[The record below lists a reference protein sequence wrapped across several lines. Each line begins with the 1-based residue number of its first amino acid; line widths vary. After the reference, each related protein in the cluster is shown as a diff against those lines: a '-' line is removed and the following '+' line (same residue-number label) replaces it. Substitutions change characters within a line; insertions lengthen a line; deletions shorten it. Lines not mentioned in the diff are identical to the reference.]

1 MTGSTDTPT
10 LILLDAVKVLT
21 HLAQTQGDASIMQ
34 AVNILMSRLDA
45 ITDWESM
52 T

>member
-1 MTGSTDTPT
+1 MNSDTPT
-10 LILLDAVKVLT
+10 MILLDSLKVLT
-21 HLAQTQGDASIMQ
+21 HLAQTLNDDSIMQ

-45 ITDWESM
+45 ITDWEAM